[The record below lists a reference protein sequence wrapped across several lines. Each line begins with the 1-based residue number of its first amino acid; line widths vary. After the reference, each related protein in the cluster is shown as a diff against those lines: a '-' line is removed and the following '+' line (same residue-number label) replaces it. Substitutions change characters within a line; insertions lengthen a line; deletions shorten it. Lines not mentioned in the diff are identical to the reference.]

1 GEGWHRTLAPVMET
15 ANGERVETST
25 VEGAGTFHESEP
37 SVAPAGD
44 IFRAGVS
51 IDQAAASLQVSSST
65 VRRWVKEGR
74 LHSERVATPQGHA
87 FRVYLDRGLKGVEP
101 SVAPSDRPAPAG
113 STTAAV

>member
-1 GEGWHRTLAPVMET
+1 R
-15 ANGERVETST
+15 
-25 VEGAGTFHESEP
+25 
-37 SVAPAGD
+37 
-44 IFRAGVS
+44 
-51 IDQAAASLQVSSST
+51 VSSST

-113 STTAAV
+113 STTAAVEGSTAVSTALSVERSEAMAAYNAALVAPLVAELAETRTRMLA